1 MWERPV
7 RCLISAVDNST
18 PAQAIPPRILPHHI
32 RAFLPDHDGGALVLP
47 ETTVGMMEQSAAQ
60 PGQALDPQA
69 GIDDGAVV
77 GGHAARAG
85 RVEDGAA
92 ALARELQQVVVG
104 LMIVLRF
111 ALQF

>member
-1 MWERPV
+1 MTTRSAGRDKYATDVSDPEESETSAQ
-7 RCLISAVDNST
+7 RCNVYAAV
-18 PAQAIPPRILPHHI
+18 
-32 RAFLPDHDGGALVLP
+32 V
-47 ETTVGMMEQSAAQ
+47 
-60 PGQALDPQA
+60 QALDPQA